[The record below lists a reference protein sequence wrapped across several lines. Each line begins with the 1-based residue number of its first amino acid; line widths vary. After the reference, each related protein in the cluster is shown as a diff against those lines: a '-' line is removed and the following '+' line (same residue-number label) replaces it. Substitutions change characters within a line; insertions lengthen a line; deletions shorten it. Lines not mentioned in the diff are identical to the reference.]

1 MVETPK
7 LVFSQIQSV
16 IFIVSVC
23 CGESYLERPRRPVI
37 LYSFRSY
44 QALFLCP
51 CLRRVCLLPM
61 QKQETVV
68 ASSMQ
73 MHTIDTTNVYAA
85 QAVLR

>member
-37 LYSFRSY
+37 LNSFRSY
-44 QALFLCP
+44 RAFFLCP
-51 CLRRVCLLPM
+51 CLRRACLLPM

-73 MHTIDTTNVYAA
+73 MHTIGTTNVYAA